1 MKLTNS
7 KWLSIPVLRPPSSTS
22 PPLSLKTQEGK
33 RVDLLWRISSFFLA
47 ITCIWLDTCVVVLS
61 FHVLVFSVPHCVLR
75 GRTFF
80 QVLLP
85 ELSAKNFDISGSS
98 KCLSTKRTFFP
109 HQDFSILS
117 FEYLVDCRSGMQGKL
132 ESVSEIFFQ
141 SSVAISFFV
150 GFWLSKWFCFCWTF
164 WWPSRFPG
172 IISWRCC
179 SNFKTSSVHVV
190 AVTLH
195 LYERLFPHFRCVVL
209 SFFTLL
215 ISTLLRVT
223 NGFHCCVLR
232 S

>member
-1 MKLTNS
+1 MT
-7 KWLSIPVLRPPSSTS
+7 IYPCSSTPFFDLPS
-22 PPLSLKTQEGK
+22 PLPKNSRGEESWSFVENLEFFSGHHLYMTGHLCRRPLLPCASLFCTA
-33 RVDLLWRISSFFLA
+33 LCSSRKN
-47 ITCIWLDTCVVVLS
+47 ILS
-61 FHVLVFSVPHCVLR
+61 GS
-75 GRTFF
+75 
-80 QVLLP
+80 LLP

-141 SSVAISFFV
+141 SSLAIPFFV

-172 IISWRCC
+172 IISWRCS